1 MPQFD
6 FFSFFVQ
13 IFWLTVG
20 SFVFYLIYLKLVI
33 KSSSEVIKMRQ
44 RLILFIARV
53 NEITGSSYIYDTV
66 LKYFFRSIK
75 K

>member
-13 IFWLTVG
+13 IFWLTIG

-44 RLILFIARV
+44 KLIFFIARV
-53 NEITGSSYIYDTV
+53 KEITGSSYIYDTV
-66 LKYFFRSIK
+66 LKYFFK

>member
-20 SFVFYLIYLKLVI
+20 SFVFYLVYLKLVI
-33 KSSSEVIKMRQ
+33 KNSSEVIKMRQ
-44 RLILFIARV
+44 KINSFIVKSKENNNSAFLY
-53 NEITGSSYIYDTV
+53 NTV
-66 LKYFFRSIK
+66 LDYFRNR
-75 K
+75 

>member
-20 SFVFYLIYLKLVI
+20 SFVFYLVYLKLVI
-33 KSSSEVIKMRQ
+33 KNSSEVIKMRQ
-44 RLILFIARV
+44 KINSFIVKAKE
-53 NEITGSSYIYDTV
+53 NNNSSFLYNTV
-66 LKYFFRSIK
+66 LDYFRNR
-75 K
+75 

>member
-20 SFVFYLIYLKLVI
+20 SFVFYLVYLKLI
-33 KSSSEVIKMRQ
+33 LKNSSEVIKMRQ
-44 RLILFIARV
+44 KINFF
-53 NEITGSSYIYDTV
+53 NQKMKEDNNPSSLYNSIIE
-66 LKYFFRSIK
+66 YFRK
-75 K
+75 R

>member
-20 SFVFYLIYLKLVI
+20 SFVFYLVYLKLVI
-33 KSSSEVIKMRQ
+33 KNSSEVIKMRQ
-44 RLILFIARV
+44 KINSFIVKAKE
-53 NEITGSSYIYDTV
+53 NNNSSFLYNTV
-66 LKYFFRSIK
+66 LDYFRNK
-75 K
+75 

>member
-20 SFVFYLIYLKLVI
+20 SFVFYLVYLKLVI
-33 KSSSEVIKMRQ
+33 KNSSEVIKMRQ
-44 RLILFIARV
+44 KINSFIV
-53 NEITGSSYIYDTV
+53 KSKENNNSSFLYNTV
-66 LKYFFRSIK
+66 LDYFRNR
-75 K
+75 

>member
-20 SFVFYLIYLKLVI
+20 SLSFYLIYLKYIL
-33 KSSSEVIKMRQ
+33 KNSSEVIKMRHK
-44 RLILFIARV
+44 IKAFNASMKKDEK
-53 NEITGSSYIYDTV
+53 NSSSALYDTV
-66 LKYFFRSIK
+66 LSYFFK

>member
-13 IFWLTVG
+13 IFWLTIG

-44 RLILFIARV
+44 KLVLFIARV
-53 NEITGSSYIYDTV
+53 NEITGPSYIYDTV
-66 LKYFFRSIK
+66 LRYFFK

>member
-20 SFVFYLIYLKLVI
+20 SFVFYLVYLKLII
-33 KSSSEVIKMRQ
+33 KNSSEVIKMRQ
-44 RLILFIARV
+44 KINSFIVKAKE
-53 NEITGSSYIYDTV
+53 NNNSSFLYNTV
-66 LKYFFRSIK
+66 LDYFRNK
-75 K
+75 

>member
-20 SFVFYLIYLKLVI
+20 SFVFYLVYLKLVI
-33 KSSSEVIKMRQ
+33 KNSSEVIKMRQ
-44 RLILFIARV
+44 KLIAFIIKA
-53 NEITGSSYIYDTV
+53 NENKSSSFLYNTV
-66 LKYFFRSIK
+66 LKYFTVK
-75 K
+75 

>member
-20 SFVFYLIYLKLVI
+20 SLGFYLIYLKYIL
-33 KSSSEVIKMRQ
+33 KNSSEVIKMRNK
-44 RLILFIARV
+44 INAF
-53 NEITGSSYIYDTV
+53 NSSMKKGDNSSPLYHTV
-66 LKYFFRSIK
+66 IRYFK
-75 K
+75 

>member
-13 IFWLTVG
+13 IFWFSVALCA
-20 SFVFYLIYLKLVI
+20 FYLVYLKGPI
-33 KSSSEVIKMRQ
+33 KNVAEATKMRDK
-44 RLILFIARV
+44 IKIFIASISQKIQV
-53 NEITGSSYIYDTV
+53 AFLYNNTV
-66 LKYFFRSIK
+66 KFFIK

>member
-20 SFVFYLIYLKLVI
+20 SLSFYLIYLKYIL
-33 KSSSEVIKMRQ
+33 KNSSEVIKMRNKINAFNLSMKQ
-44 RLILFIARV
+44 GD
-53 NEITGSSYIYDTV
+53 NSSPLYHTV
-66 LKYFFRSIK
+66 IRYFK
-75 K
+75 

>member
-20 SFVFYLIYLKLVI
+20 SFVFYLVYLKLVI
-33 KSSSEVIKMRQ
+33 KNSSEVIKMRQ
-44 RLILFIARV
+44 KINSFIVKAKE
-53 NEITGSSYIYDTV
+53 NNNSSFLYNTV
-66 LKYFFRSIK
+66 LDFFRK
-75 K
+75 R

>member
-13 IFWLTVG
+13 IFWLSVF
-20 SFVFYLIYLKLVI
+20 SCIFYLVYLKLPL
-33 KSSSEVIKMRQ
+33 KNSSEVIKFREKIKTGFSGLDKQ
-44 RLILFIARV
+44 V
-53 NEITGSSYIYDTV
+53 EISFLYNNI
-66 LKYFFRSIK
+66 LKYTLK

>member
-20 SFVFYLIYLKLVI
+20 SFVFYLVYLKLI
-33 KSSSEVIKMRQ
+33 LKNTAQVIKMRQ
-44 RLILFIARV
+44 KINSFIIKMK
-53 NEITGSSYIYDTV
+53 EQKSTSFIYNSTLV
-66 LKYFFRSIK
+66 FFK

>member
-20 SFVFYLIYLKLVI
+20 SFVFYLVYLKLVI
-33 KSSSEVIKMRQ
+33 KNSSEVIKMRQ
-44 RLILFIARV
+44 KINSFIVKAKE
-53 NEITGSSYIYDTV
+53 NNNSS
-66 LKYFFRSIK
+66 FRSEEHTSELQSQR
-75 K
+75 

>member
-20 SFVFYLIYLKLVI
+20 SFVFYLVYLKLII
-33 KSSSEVIKMRQ
+33 KNSSEVIKMRQ
-44 RLILFIARV
+44 KINSFTVKMKEA
-53 NEITGSSYIYDTV
+53 NNSSFLYNSIID
-66 LKYFFRSIK
+66 YFRK
-75 K
+75 R

>member
-13 IFWLTVG
+13 IFWFSIG
-20 SFVFYLIYLKLVI
+20 SFIFYLIYLKLI
-33 KSSSEVIKMRQ
+33 LKNTAQVIKMREKINSLVIKIKEQ
-44 RLILFIARV
+44 KSVSFIY
-53 NEITGSSYIYDTV
+53 NTV
-66 LKYFFRSIK
+66 MRFFK

>member
-20 SFVFYLIYLKLVI
+20 SFVFYLVYLKLII
-33 KSSSEVIKMRQ
+33 KNSAEVIKMRQ
-44 RLILFIARV
+44 KINAFTVRMKD
-53 NEITGSSYIYDTV
+53 NNNSSALYNVVID
-66 LKYFFRSIK
+66 YFRK
-75 K
+75 R